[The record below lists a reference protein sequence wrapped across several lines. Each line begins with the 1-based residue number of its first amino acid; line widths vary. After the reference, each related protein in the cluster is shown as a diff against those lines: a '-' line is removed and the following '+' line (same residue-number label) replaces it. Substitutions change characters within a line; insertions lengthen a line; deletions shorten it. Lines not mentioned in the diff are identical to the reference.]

1 MDGGELISAAPFP
14 PFSRLH
20 PKVEECLSALHCL
33 PYFIQYLE
41 HCKSIKLLHFLFA
54 CETFK
59 EVASSSSETHSTA
72 CTKDCKHQLG
82 SPSKSIK
89 SNLQHDALDIYIKF
103 ISMNASHSINLPE
116 NVRQDI
122 ENQISTEDGVI
133 DHLCFDPAVDY
144 IKQCLTGSFVI
155 PFIKSSHG
163 VSYQLDVLNQ
173 DVCLADIL
181 MYDVTLVV
189 FMEFLES
196 KKSENHVLFW
206 ISVEAFQQHLKD
218 VGRSTT
224 MEQVSQ
230 DAIAL
235 YSTYLSMQAM
245 KPVNYGRIIRSIVES
260 SISPD
265 DGIITPDAFQIAQQ
279 YCYHYMDKH
288 FFKLFLKSDQYK
300 KYLRVAAGQLSER
313 RKEELNI
320 RNASSSNGGILR
332 QQESA
337 ATKMQSLSVQEGSV
351 SNSPSASRRTTPSSS
366 RASSPV
372 SSRKSSPGPIRSP
385 SSRQEPN
392 SESTRDSPKPNM
404 KSSPALSSQHRA
416 ESSGSLQQLYSD
428 PVINGPSP
436 NGSPS
441 LSHKLPKP
449 EYILKDSDPLGSLD
463 DPMFWKMPTCDYT
476 LGLVDQWGVYQTED
490 KHLLDTPTQGSE
502 KLKKSVMKLF
512 GKEEMTEEA
521 AMAQAKSIIADVMNQ
536 NNRSMDMNEL
546 LDEDM

>member
-14 PFSRLH
+14 PLSRLN
-20 PKVEECLSALHCL
+20 PGVDECLSALHCL

-59 EVASSSSETHSTA
+59 EVASSSPDLHSTA
-72 CTKDCKHQLG
+72 SCATDCKHQLG
-82 SPSKSIK
+82 SPTKSVK

-122 ENQISTEDGVI
+122 ENQISTEDGAI

-144 IKQCLTGSFVI
+144 IKQCLTGSFVT
-155 PFIKSSHG
+155 PFTKSSHG

-181 MYDVTLVV
+181 LYDVTLVV
-189 FMEFLES
+189 FMEYLES

-206 ISVEAFQQHLKD
+206 VSVEAFQQHLKD

-235 YSTYLSMQAM
+235 YSTYLSMQAI

-265 DGIITPDAFQIAQQ
+265 DGIITPDAFLIAQQ

-300 KYLRVAAGQLSER
+300 KFLRVTAGQLSER
-313 RKEELNI
+313 RKDELNI
-320 RNASSSNGGILR
+320 RNASSSNGGIR
-332 QQESA
+332 SQDCV
-337 ATKMQSLSVQEGSV
+337 TKMQSLSVQDS
-351 SNSPSASRRTTPSSS
+351 SPSASRKTTPSSS

-372 SSRKSSPGPIRSP
+372 SSRKSSPGPCTPVITS
-385 SSRQEPN
+385 
-392 SESTRDSPKPNM
+392 SPKKEHDSEARESPQRSI
-404 KSSPALSSQHRA
+404 KSSPALSSKHRA
-416 ESSGSLQQLYSD
+416 ESSSSLQHYSD
-428 PVINGPSP
+428 VVINGPSP
-436 NGSPS
+436 DASPS

-449 EYILKDSDPLGSLD
+449 EYILKDSDPLDSLD

-502 KLKKSVMKLF
+502 KIKKSVLKLF

-546 LDEDM
+546 LNEDL